1 MHVMIKQV
9 LYLTPKAPPPTI
21 RSTQLNALKRGDVEA
36 VRQLSK
42 KQSMRPRTDVR
53 AAVPAARATRS
64 RMGEMYE
71 EGNGSSTKGERMA
84 GLYAK
89 KVRKA
94 REESVREA

>member
-1 MHVMIKQV
+1 M
-9 LYLTPKAPPPTI
+9 
-21 RSTQLNALKRGDVEA
+21 E
-36 VRQLSK
+36 SK
-42 KQSMRPRTDVR
+42 TKMR

-94 REESVREA
+94 REESVRDA

>member
-1 MHVMIKQV
+1 MHVMVKQV
-9 LYLTPKAPPPTI
+9 LYFYPKTTPPTI

-42 KQSMRPRTDVR
+42 KQSIRPRTEMR

-71 EGNGSSTKGERMA
+71 EGNRSSTKRERMA
-84 GLYAK
+84 GLYGK